1 MFHFAFLANFV
12 RYGFTGR
19 AEAIKKATAYMSVWM
34 YVIREME
41 DAIDD
46 CNKGCSTTSC
56 NDDPVRAWD
65 EAVAFY
71 TGSLEGT
78 DGAGSGK
85 FLYALA
91 DKRCQNFK
99 TCGPLAS
106 STEGTSHV
114 NEQIFRSFN
123 LGARLVAQGKCG
135 EARAEKEKIEIM
147 MTVPMIQGTLR
158 YAYITATDPT
168 AGEKAESEGAIF
180 AATILPIIHACDED
194 AAEIVFQN
202 MKTQKTSINF
212 AETKKALESV
222 YDCMGVRGQDV
233 GGLWDAT
240 LNQYYPGAKP
250 LNVRSGANVGLIVGC
265 TVGGLFAGIFLYF
278 FVSKCCCRSAAPVEF
293 KDDLKFEVDGTQNS
307 SAIMSGDDAMPSTD
321 SQCEPVEIS

>member
-1 MFHFAFLANFV
+1 
-12 RYGFTGR
+12 
-19 AEAIKKATAYMSVWM
+19 MSVWM

-78 DGAGSGK
+78 DGSGSGK

-91 DKRCQNFK
+91 DKRCENFK

-114 NEQIFRSFN
+114 NEEIFRSFN

-135 EARAEKEKIEIM
+135 EARAEKEKIEKM

-168 AGEKAESEGAIF
+168 ADEKAESEGAIF

-202 MKTQKTSINF
+202 MKTQKTSVNF

-250 LNVRSGANVGLIVGC
+250 LNARSGANVGLIVGC

-293 KDDLKFEVDGTQNS
+293 KDDLKFETDGTQNP